1 MGILPLTVH
10 PMLPESELP
19 EVECMLLRLLRYTSN
34 LPLREH
40 MTIFLHP
47 CQYSFFF
54 FFGQVSLKF
63 SSLKNCN
70 SLIISE
76 IEYADD
82 FVYFLL

>member
-1 MGILPLTVH
+1 MYVVEAFKVYFQLTLEGAYDNFPTPLP
-10 PMLPESELP
+10 
-19 EVECMLLRLLRYTSN
+19 
-34 LPLREH
+34 
-40 MTIFLHP
+40 IF
-47 CQYSFFF
+47 FFF